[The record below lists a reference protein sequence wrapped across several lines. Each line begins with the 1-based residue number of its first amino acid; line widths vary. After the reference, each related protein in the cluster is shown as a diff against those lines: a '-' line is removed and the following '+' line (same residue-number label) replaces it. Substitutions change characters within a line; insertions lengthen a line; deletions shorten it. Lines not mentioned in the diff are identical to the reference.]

1 MIPSLNTGV
10 SGLQQ
15 YQNRLDI
22 LGNNIA
28 NANTIGYKAT
38 RLDSSDTF
46 SRTLSAA
53 TSGPVQVGTGVGSG
67 TVRSNQADGVISN
80 TGIEGDLAISGGSG
94 YFLVKDS
101 TTSEVFATRAGD
113 FSLDTSGYLVAP
125 GGQRVQGFNDSALS
139 TRGDIKIDATG
150 KPVGSGDFK
159 NFSIDSQGTITVHL
173 TDGQSFVRG
182 QVLLQ
187 RFETPDLLNKAGNN
201 LYNGLA
207 NAGPLGAGL
216 VTGAVPPGTEGVG
229 DIKQGALE
237 QSNVDL
243 TAEFANMI
251 TAQRGFQANA
261 RVITTS
267 DELLQEI
274 VSLKR

>member
-15 YQNRLDI
+15 YQNRLDV

-28 NANTIGYKAT
+28 NANTIGYKST

-53 TSGPVQVGTGVGSG
+53 VSGPVQVGTGVGTG
-67 TVRSNQADGVISN
+67 TIRTNEADGVLSN
-80 TGIEGDLAISGGSG
+80 TGLSGDLAISGGQG

-101 TTSEVFATRAGD
+101 VTSEVLATRAGD
-113 FSLDTSGYLVAP
+113 FSLDPSGYLVAP
-125 GGQRVQGFNDSALS
+125 GGQRVQGFNDPALS
-139 TRGDIKIDATG
+139 TRGDIKIDDTG
-150 KPVGSGDFK
+150 KPTGAGDFK
-159 NFSIDSQGTITVHL
+159 SFSVDSQGKITVHL

-187 RFETPDLLNKAGNN
+187 RFETPDNLTKAGGN
-201 LYNGLA
+201 LFSGLA
-207 NAGPLGAGL
+207 NAAPLGGTL
-216 VTGAVPPGTEGVG
+216 LDGAVPPGTQAVG
-229 DIKQGALE
+229 NIQQGALE

-243 TAEFANMI
+243 TAEFSNMI
-251 TAQRGFQANA
+251 VAQRGFQANA

>member
-15 YQNRLDI
+15 FQNRLDV

-28 NANTIGYKAT
+28 NANTIGYKSA
-38 RLDSSDTF
+38 RLDSADAF

-53 TSGPVQVGTGVGSG
+53 VSGPVQVGTGVASG
-67 TVRSNQADGVISN
+67 TIRSNEADGVLSN
-80 TGIEGDLAISGGSG
+80 TGLAGDLAVSGGQG
-94 YFLVKDS
+94 YFLVKDT
-101 TTSEVFATRAGD
+101 TTSDMLATRAGD
-113 FSLDTSGYLVAP
+113 FALDPSGFLVAP
-125 GGQRVQGFNDSALS
+125 GGQRVQGFNDPALS
-139 TRGDIKIDATG
+139 TRGDIQIDATG
-150 KPVGSGDFK
+150 KPTGAGDFK
-159 NFSIDSQGTITVHL
+159 SFSVDAQGKITVHL

-187 RFETPDLLNKAGNN
+187 RFETPDDLTKAGGN
-201 LYNGLA
+201 LYSGLT
-207 NAGPLGAGL
+207 NAAPLGGATL
-216 VTGAVPPGTEGVG
+216 TGAVPPGTMAVG
-229 DIKQGALE
+229 NIQQGALE

-243 TAEFANMI
+243 TGEFANMI

>member
-28 NANTIGYKAT
+28 NANTIGYKSA
-38 RLDSSDTF
+38 RLDSADTF
-46 SRTLSAA
+46 SQTLSAA
-53 TSGPVQVGTGVGSG
+53 TSGPIQVGTGVGAG
-67 TVRSNQADGVISN
+67 TIRSNQADGVISN
-80 TGIEGDLAISGGSG
+80 TGLEGDLAISGGDG
-94 YFLVKDS
+94 YFLVKD
-101 TTSEVFATRAGD
+101 TVTSDMYATRAGD
-113 FSLDTSGYLVAP
+113 FSLDPSGYLVTP
-125 GGQRVQGFNDSALS
+125 GGQRVQGFTDGTLA

-150 KPVGSGDFK
+150 KPTGSGDYKSFT
-159 NFSIDSQGTITVHL
+159 IDQQGTITVNL

-187 RFETPDLLNKAGNN
+187 RFETPDNLTKAGNN
-201 LYNGLA
+201 LYSGLA
-207 NAGPLGAGL
+207 NGTPLGTGL
-216 VTGAVPPGTEGVG
+216 LSGATPPGTFGTG

-243 TAEFANMI
+243 TTEFANMI

-267 DELLQEI
+267 DEVLQEI

>member
-15 YQNRLDI
+15 YQNRLDV

-38 RLDSSDTF
+38 RLDSADTF

-53 TSGPVQVGTGVGSG
+53 TSGPVQVGTGVGTG
-67 TVRSNQADGVISN
+67 TIRSNQADGVISN
-80 TGIEGDLAISGGSG
+80 TGLEGDLAISGGSG
-94 YFLVKDS
+94 FFLVKDS
-101 TTSEVFATRAGD
+101 TTSEMYATRAGD
-113 FSLDTSGYLVAP
+113 FSLNTSGYLTAP
-125 GGQRVQGFNDSALS
+125 GGERVQGFTDGTLA
-139 TRGDIKIDATG
+139 TRGDIKIDETG
-150 KPVGSGDFK
+150 KPVGSGSFK
-159 NFSIDSQGTITVHL
+159 SFSIGSDGTITVHL
-173 TDGQSFVRG
+173 SDNVSFVRG
-182 QVLLQ
+182 QILLQ
-187 RFETPDLLNKAGNN
+187 RFESPDNLNKAGNN
-201 LYNGLA
+201 LFSGLT
-207 NAGPLGAGL
+207 NAGPNGAGIL
-216 VTGAVPPGTEGVG
+216 TGAIPPGTVGTG

-243 TAEFANMI
+243 TGEFANMI

>member
-15 YQNRLDI
+15 YQNRLEV

-28 NANTIGYKAT
+28 NANTVGYKSA
-38 RLDSSDTF
+38 RLDSADTF

-53 TSGPVQVGTGVGSG
+53 TSGPIQVGTGVGSG
-67 TVRSNQADGVISN
+67 TIRTNQADGVLSN
-80 TGIEGDLAISGGSG
+80 TGLEGDLAVSGGSG

-101 TTSEVFATRAGD
+101 VTSEVYATRAGD
-113 FSLDTSGYLVAP
+113 FALDTSGYLTAP
-125 GGQRVQGFNDSALS
+125 GGQRVQGFTDSTLA
-139 TRGDIKIDATG
+139 TRGDIKIDDTG

-159 NFSIDSQGTITVHL
+159 SFSVNAQGTITVHL

-187 RFETPDLLNKAGNN
+187 RFETPDNLTKAGNN
-201 LYNGLA
+201 LYSGLA

-216 VTGAVPPGTEGVG
+216 VSGAVPPGTLGVG
-229 DIKQGALE
+229 DIKQGSLE

-243 TAEFANMI
+243 TGEFSNMI
-251 TAQRGFQANA
+251 IAQRGFQANA